1 MLISTKELLQFN
13 NKAIKNRFVKTLS
26 ALQLKSIKSIP
37 DKILDSISWN
47 MTKAIPCSTINKKI
61 VNRYFRLL
69 IEPHIDKSLLSKKEA
84 ATLACLPSFAIDVAE
99 EDYVDLLGEFNEES
113 YCD

>member
-1 MLISTKELLQFN
+1 MLSTEQVLRFN

-37 DKILDSISWN
+37 AKLLGSVSWDI
-47 MTKAIPCSTINKKI
+47 TKAIPCSTINKK
-61 VNRYFRLL
+61 VVDRYFRLL
-69 IEPHIDKSLLSKKEA
+69 MEPYIDKSLLSKKEA
-84 ATLACLPSFAIDVAE
+84 ATLACLPSFAIDVVE
-99 EDYVDLLGEFNEES
+99 EDYVDLFGQFDEEN